1 MSRMDQVNATLQQ
14 ELAFL
19 VAEYIHIKGGLV
31 TIVWVDCTRDLREA
45 TVGVS
50 VLPEKF
56 AGTVLGQL
64 RQKSGIFASH
74 LRKRIKMKRLPS
86 FNWSLDTTES
96 NAAVLE
102 DIFKTL

>member
-1 MSRMDQVNATLQQ
+1 MARMEQVNALLQQ

-19 VAEYIHIKGGLV
+19 ITQYVPLKGGLV
-31 TIVWVDCTRDLREA
+31 TVVWVDCTHDLREA
-45 TVGVS
+45 TVAVS

-64 RQKSGIFASH
+64 RKKSGIFASH

-86 FNWSLDTTES
+86 FRWQLDTTES

-102 DIFKTL
+102 DIFQSL

>member
-1 MSRMDQVNATLQQ
+1 MSRMEQVNATLQQ

-19 VAEYIHIKGGLV
+19 VAEHIHLKGGLV

-45 TVGVS
+45 TIAVS

-64 RQKSGIFASH
+64 RQKSGIFASQ
-74 LRKRIKMKRLPS
+74 LRKRIRMKRLPS
-86 FNWSLDTTES
+86 FRWELDTTES

-102 DIFKTL
+102 DIFQTL